1 MLAPILPFR
10 IKGVIW
16 YQGEN
21 NVDRPIQ
28 YRKLFPALIESWRSE
43 RRQEGLPFYYVQI
56 APFRYTGE
64 KKSASLLREAQTMA
78 LALPNTGMVV
88 TADIGN
94 LDDVHPRNKQ
104 DVGKRLALLA
114 LAKSYGE
121 TQIAYSGPA
130 LNSIK
135 KEEKRIRLFF
145 DHAETGL
152 VVKGGSLKNFEIAGK
167 DHIFYPAIAGIEDT
181 TIVVYNNKVINPQAV
196 RYGWDIDT
204 IVDLYNG
211 AGLPAVPFRTDNW

>member
-1 MLAPILPFR
+1 MGR
-10 IKGVIW
+10 QRSG
-16 YQGEN
+16 
-21 NVDRPIQ
+21 RPIQ
-28 YRKLFPALIESWRSE
+28 YRKLFPALIENWRSE
-43 RRQEGLPFYYVQI
+43 RRQAELPFYYVQI

-78 LALPNTGMVV
+78 LALPYTGMVV

-121 TQIAYSGPA
+121 TQITYSGPV
-130 LNSIK
+130 LNTI
-135 KEEKRIRLFF
+135 EKQENRIRVFF
-145 DHAETGL
+145 DHAGTGL
-152 VVKGGSLKNFEIAGK
+152 AVKGGGSLKNFEIAGK
-167 DHIFYPAIAGIEDT
+167 DHIFYPALAGIEDT
-181 TIVVYNNKVINPQAV
+181 TIVVYNQKVINPQAV